1 MPSKP
6 TASHPGLTSCRDRGS
21 IDIQLAVLLNEST
34 DAYYFVYRG
43 VQKIG
48 IQGDEKSPDS
58 RAKIVTR
65 REKSCLFHSQRS
77 FDMGMQHWSEIIIKG

>member
-1 MPSKP
+1 MPSNPKV
-6 TASHPGLTSCRDRGS
+6 SYSGLTSCRDRGS
-21 IDIQLAVLLNEST
+21 LYTQLAVLLNEST

-43 VQKIG
+43 VQKKG
-48 IQGDEKSPDS
+48 IHSDEKAPDS